1 MYRRFQVGQV
11 IRLRSGGP
19 KMIVRT
25 LDENALGE
33 PMVDCVWIDQATA
46 ERRRA
51 GGRPGGKGAQRGAR
65 DRPGRPPAPP
75 RRSGVF
81 TLGIRCRNNPNRI
94 E

>member
-33 PMVDCVWIDQATA
+33 PMVDCVWIDNDGQERTGRYPETGLESA
-46 ERRRA
+46 E
-51 GGRPGGKGAQRGAR
+51 
-65 DRPGRPPAPP
+65 
-75 RRSGVF
+75 V
-81 TLGIRCRNNPNRI
+81 
-94 E
+94 